1 MSTPLYGGW
10 RRVRSLGIAGL
21 DGRQTL
27 LLALAVAA
35 PLILALFQGLVTA
48 LWLVPFSAVLAVA
61 AALSI
66 RGVWV
71 VDLALAWLR
80 FNAARMRGQTA
91 YRAQMWAPY
100 PRRWDLPGVLAPTR
114 LLDLDDPGRGT
125 VGIIW
130 NQRGGLMSATY
141 LLSPTGALLADQGTV
156 NYQVGAWGQ
165 TLAALADDTAVSH
178 AAVTIDLTPAL
189 GTHLPQHVAA
199 RTDPSSPELA
209 RQVMGE
215 VVAAAPSTTT
225 RIRARLT
232 LSVDPTKTSARDV
245 DSSVAETLRSLGGLS
260 LSAAGVDVLR
270 RASADDLAQI
280 VRTAFD
286 PAAEEVTDPALWSH
300 LDWPDVGPVAAQE
313 EWSYYAHDGVFS
325 ATWCLVEAP
334 RQYVTHDVLLPLLL
348 PGPYSRR
355 LTLLY
360 RTLSRE
366 EAGTVLK
373 REQDA
378 ATARRIYHHKTGRDA
393 SARDEADAERAERAA
408 AEEAQGA
415 GLTEFSLFVTTTCA
429 SFEELEEAKRHIV
442 QAASQSRL
450 RLRPCWG
457 GQGAAF
463 AVGLGVAGLYP
474 PDL

>member
-10 RRVRSLGIAGL
+10 RRVRSLGVAGL
-21 DGRQTL
+21 DGRQTG

-35 PLILALFQGLVTA
+35 PLLLALFQGLVTA
-48 LWLVPFSAVLAVA
+48 LWLVPGSAVLAVA

-71 VDLALAWLR
+71 VDLASAWLR

-114 LLDLDDPGRGT
+114 LLDLNDPGRGA
-125 VGIIW
+125 VGLVW

-199 RTDPSSPELA
+199 RTDPSSPALA
-209 RQVMGE
+209 RQVMDE

-280 VRTAFD
+280 MRTAFD
-286 PAAEEVTDPALWSH
+286 PDAEEVTDPALWSR
-300 LDWPDVGPVAAQE
+300 LDWPDVGPIAAQE
-313 EWSYYAHDGVFS
+313 EWSYYAHDGAYS

-366 EAGTVLK
+366 EAGSVLK

-378 ATARRIYHHKTGRDA
+378 STARRIYHHKTGRDP
-393 SARDEADAERAERAA
+393 SARDEADAARAERAA

-415 GLTEFSLFVTTTCA
+415 GLTEFSLFVTTTCS
-429 SFEELEEAKRHIV
+429 SFEELEEARRHIA

-450 RLRPCWG
+450 RMRPCWG
-457 GQGAAF
+457 GQAAAF
-463 AVGLGVAGLYP
+463 AIGLGVAGLYP